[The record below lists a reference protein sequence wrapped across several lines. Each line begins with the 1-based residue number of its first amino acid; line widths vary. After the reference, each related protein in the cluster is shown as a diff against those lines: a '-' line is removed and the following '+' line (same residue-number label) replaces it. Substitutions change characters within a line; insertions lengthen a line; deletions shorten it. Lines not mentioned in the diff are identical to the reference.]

1 MGKPNPVVF
10 KNNNVYLK
18 YTTSTSTSTTSIE
31 DIDYF
36 VIPSSGSVAC
46 PINNDIIYITTTI
59 PPSTTRRPTTSPPTT
74 SPPTTSPPTTSP
86 PTTSPPA
93 GSSSTVLLL
102 HGDVTNVG
110 LDSSIYNNTV
120 NVVGQV
126 VSSSTVTK
134 AGFGSSIFFNGNGHL
149 SINPNNNMALGG
161 NFTVDFWVYW
171 AGNINNPLTLG
182 VSPGLNYAQLVGSHA
197 AGVAG
202 NFLILLLSNGQIFF
216 QVNNGYA
223 VTDNPVITANNWI
236 HIGMVRFGS
245 TVNLYVNG
253 SLRKSFVDNTT
264 VDSTVKIGIGAEAVT
279 SGGGRAAFVG
289 YMDEIRFLK
298 NAATANFPQG
308 APYSS

>member
-10 KNNNVYLK
+10 KNNDVYLK

-36 VIPSSGSVAC
+36 VIPSSGSVVC

-59 PPSTTRRPTTSPPTT
+59 PPSTTRRPTTTIVPTT
-74 SPPTTSPPTTSP
+74 SPPTTSAPTTSP
-86 PTTSPPA
+86 PV

-126 VSSSTVTK
+126 VSNSAVTK
-134 AGFGSSIFFNGNGHL
+134 AGFGSSIYFNGNGHL
-149 SINPNNNMALGG
+149 SISPNNNMALGG

-171 AGNINNPLTLG
+171 TGNINNPLTLG

-216 QVNNGYA
+216 QVNNGYS

-236 HIGMVRFGS
+236 HIAMVRFGS

-253 SLRKSFVDNTT
+253 SVRKSFVDNIT

-279 SGGGRAAFVG
+279 GGGGRSAFVG

-298 NAATANFPQG
+298 NAAFATFPQG
-308 APYSS
+308 APYNP